1 MLPSKLAF
9 VDIETTG
16 TRSSFDRIIEVGI
29 VRVEDNKIVKT
40 YQSLI
45 NPQTHV
51 PPEIEILTGIK
62 VGDLESAPTFRE
74 VADEILE
81 VLKDAFFVAHNVR
94 FDYSFLKYEFKRR
107 EIFFS
112 PKHFCTVRLSRALF
126 PSAKHHNLDSL
137 IERFQIKCE
146 KRHRALSD
154 AHVLFE
160 FYQKI
165 QSILPLEKILDA
177 INIGLRRPAIP
188 LALAL
193 SDLQSLP
200 ELPGVYIFY
209 GQEDAPLYIGKS
221 INLRHRVLSHFSG
234 DVHSPLEMKIS
245 QQIKRIETIPTA
257 GELGALL
264 LESDLIKRLM
274 PLYNRK
280 LRTKKQLVAIKSKKN
295 TAGFATAFHNLV
307 SDEEI
312 AQLHT
317 VVSAESE
324 LMDTFL
330 EDAVRHPE
338 QHEGSLDSSPSV
350 QNDKASIVGFF
361 RSNRQAKDYLYR
373 MAKEHNLCEKLLG
386 LESAGWR
393 NKGPCFGYRLG
404 RCKGACIGEEKQ
416 LFYNLRF
423 ADAFSHTRIA
433 SWPFSGPILIE
444 ENDHLN
450 NKTDHLIVDKWC
462 FLGNIVSDENGNLNE
477 IRRDYTFDLDMYKIL
492 RQYLRSAKN
501 VRRIKLFRGDIAQ
514 TF

>member
-40 YQSLI
+40 YQTLI

-62 VGDLESAPTFRE
+62 TEDLESEPTFRE

-81 VLKDAFFVAHNVR
+81 VLKDTFFVAHNVR

-107 EIFFS
+107 EISFS

-165 QSILPLEKILDA
+165 QSIFPLEKILDA
-177 INIGLRRPAIP
+177 INIGLRRPTIP

-193 SDLQSLP
+193 SDLESLP

-257 GELGALL
+257 GELGALF

-280 LRTKKQLVAIKSKKN
+280 LRTKKQLVAIKSKKDK
-295 TAGFATAFHNLV
+295 AGFATAYFDPV
-307 SDEEI
+307 TDEEI
-312 AQLHT
+312 ANLHT
-317 VVSAESE
+317 VVSN
-324 LMDTFL
+324 
-330 EDAVRHPE
+330 V
-338 QHEGSLDSSPSV
+338 
-350 QNDKASIVGFF
+350 SILGFF
-361 RSNRQAKDYLYR
+361 RSNRQAKDYLYQ
-373 MAKEHNLCEKLLG
+373 MAKDHNLCEKLLG

-393 NKGPCFGYRLG
+393 NKRPCFGYRLG

-423 ADAFSHTRIA
+423 AGAFSHTRIA
-433 SWPFSGPILIE
+433 SWPFPGPILIE

-492 RQYLRSAKN
+492 RQYLRSPKN
-501 VRRIKLFRGDIAQ
+501 VRRIKLFQGDIAQ